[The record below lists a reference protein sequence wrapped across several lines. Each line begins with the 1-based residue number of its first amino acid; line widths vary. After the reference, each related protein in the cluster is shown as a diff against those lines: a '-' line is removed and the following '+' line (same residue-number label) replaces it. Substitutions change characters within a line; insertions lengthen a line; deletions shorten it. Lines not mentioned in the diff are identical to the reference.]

1 MDITLTEAPDVL
13 GFPKAG
19 QNNYTHTTGN
29 SINDFEMD
37 STTVSSFQLNESPNK
52 KFKYFF

>member
-37 STTVSSFQLNESPNK
+37 STTVSLITFQL
-52 KFKYFF
+52 KFKKK